1 MATPLTP
8 DQTADALLRRL
19 RRTPE
24 LSCPDA
30 DAAAG
35 PHLRVRWSGAV
46 EIRCGAHSPHQAGF
60 GPSAG
65 AGDHRPQ
72 ELSRRHLERPPAPA
86 GVDRRPLR
94 PVRSAALAA
103 PEQDRYGGAYGQA
116 GGGRSP
122 LAD

>member
-24 LSCPDA
+24 LPCPDA

-65 AGDHRPQ
+65 AGDHRPE
-72 ELSRRHLERPPAPA
+72 ELSRWKAGWWMRPSGHPPPDSI
-86 GVDRRPLR
+86 GED
-94 PVRSAALAA
+94 PVGLGMFD
-103 PEQDRYGGAYGQA
+103 QFV
-116 GGGRSP
+116 GRGIAEVP
-122 LAD
+122 